1 MLMPQEI
8 EVWYVLPAIRK
19 ELAKAMSAKGIRQK
33 EIARLLNT
41 AESAVSQYLKE
52 KRAMEIEFDSE
63 IKQEIVK
70 SAEKIIIDNSQLMT
84 EMKRI
89 CEIARQKKVICQIH
103 KAKGYSKECE
113 VCLK

>member
-8 EVWYVLPAIRK
+8 EIWYVLPAIRK
-19 ELAKAMSAKGIRQK
+19 ELAKAMSAKGMKQN
-33 EIARLLNT
+33 EIARILSL

-63 IKQEIVK
+63 IKQEIGK
-70 SAEKIIIDNSQLMT
+70 SAEKIIADNSQLMT
-84 EMKRI
+84 ELRRI

-103 KAKGYSKECE
+103 KARGHSKECE